1 MEDKV
6 LESRQI
12 KDGSAIRRR
21 RQCLSCGFRF
31 TSYERIEEKPII
43 VIKKDGSEQPF
54 DISKIERGVRT
65 CTEKLKLSQGAI
77 EKLLNSIEDEIYKKT
92 EHTRKI
98 TSTEIG
104 ETTLKE
110 LYKVSKVAYVRFA
123 SVYREFDDVNKFIN
137 EIENIARTVGDD
149 DESH

>member
-1 MEDKV
+1 M
-6 LESRQI
+6 
-12 KDGSAIRRR
+12 
-21 RQCLSCGFRF
+21 
-31 TSYERIEEKPII
+31 
-43 VIKKDGSEQPF
+43 
-54 DISKIERGVRT
+54 RT
-65 CTEKLKLSQGAI
+65 CTEKLRLSQGTI

-98 TSTEIG
+98 TSIEIG

-137 EIENIARTVGDD
+137 EIENIAKTVGEE
-149 DESH
+149 ESD